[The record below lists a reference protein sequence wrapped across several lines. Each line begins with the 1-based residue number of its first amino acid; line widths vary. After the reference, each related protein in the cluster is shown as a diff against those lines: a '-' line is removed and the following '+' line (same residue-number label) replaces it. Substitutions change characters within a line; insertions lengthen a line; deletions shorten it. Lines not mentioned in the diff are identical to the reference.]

1 MSLKVKKN
9 QKELVNDRTYKAGEI
24 IPPLNENEE
33 QRLLNLGVCELS
45 ADLPLPHAVEGD
57 HGQDDGDK
65 RAGGP
70 SGEDQLPLDEKTNPV
85 LTVEQ
90 FAELKADE
98 QKAHLKALGIDPA
111 GKEDERIVQYEDWYA
126 EQLPEG
132 ELNVH
137 L

>member
-9 QKELVNDRTYKAGEI
+9 QKVLVNDRTYKAGEI

-33 QRLLNLGVCELS
+33 QRLLTLGVCELA
-45 ADLPLPHAVEGD
+45 ADLPSPHAVEGD
-57 HGQDDGDK
+57 HGQDGD
-65 RAGGP
+65 P
-70 SGEDQLPLDEKTNPV
+70 SDEGKLPLDEKTGLV